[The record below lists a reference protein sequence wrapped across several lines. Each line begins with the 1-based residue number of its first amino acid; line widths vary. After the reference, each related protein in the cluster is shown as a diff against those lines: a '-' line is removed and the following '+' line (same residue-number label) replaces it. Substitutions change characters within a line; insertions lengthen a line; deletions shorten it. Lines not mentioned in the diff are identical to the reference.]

1 MPTVSVIMPVY
12 NGEQYLAESIN
23 SLLDQTFIDWE
34 LIIVDDGSTDQTS
47 QIVRSFSQK
56 DSRIRL
62 VNHANNLGL
71 VASLNDA
78 LLATA
83 GKLIARQDADDLSAP
98 ERLER
103 MVRFFQEN
111 LETGL
116 IGSNGYY
123 LDEGGKVVG
132 DSDFPLDHEGIRKAI
147 LVEKSPF
154 FHGSWMFRREC
165 IEKVGLYNSL
175 LFSGEDKD
183 YWLRVG
189 EQYETGNLP
198 DKLYYYRVHANAFT
212 SQFSY
217 PRKMLR
223 EMIVELARE
232 RLHKGTDSIDLTY
245 GGYFDQSQ
253 IPESLKTAT
262 RQLTNSALLLQQARY
277 WRSINSL
284 LSASMHGVKFPV
296 VRKMIAFVISK
307 YVNIVRKRIRSYF

>member
-83 GKLIARQDADDLSAP
+83 GKLIARQDADDLSTP
-98 ERLER
+98 DRLEK
-103 MVRFFQEN
+103 MVHFFQEN
-111 LETGL
+111 PETGL
-116 IGSNGYY
+116 VGSNGYY

-132 DSDFPLDHEGIRKAI
+132 DSDFPLDHEEIRKAI
-147 LVEKSPF
+147 LTGKSPF

-189 EQYETGNLP
+189 EQYNTGNLP

-212 SQFSY
+212 SQFNY
-217 PRKMLR
+217 PRKMMR
-223 EMIVELARE
+223 EVVVELARE
-232 RLHKGTDSIDLTY
+232 RLHKGTDSLDLNY
-245 GGYFDQSQ
+245 GEYFDQSE
-253 IPESLKTAT
+253 IPESLRSAT

-277 WRSINSL
+277 WKSINSL
-284 LSASMHGVKFPV
+284 LSASMHGVKFPL
-296 VRKMIAFVISK
+296 VRKMMAFVISK
-307 YVNIVRKRIRSYF
+307 YVGIVRKRIRSYF